1 MDFHDISPIIQDV
14 AKNYRY
20 HKPPGFIIFIQDLI
34 TKLMRLLS
42 DFLSSLH
49 FYVPAHDTRMVGNLL
64 KFAWFGAG
72 AIGVLAVSYYAWRR
86 LKQLKIADQ
95 NAKRGQTA
103 SEIFLNAD
111 AWRKQAD
118 ELAAKKEWKEACRAL
133 YFSLL
138 KRLDEK
144 GVVEFM
150 PTRTNYEY
158 WYALARHKPIAVP
171 FRQIANIVE
180 SSWFG
185 NRNAT
190 TDDYDQCVEF
200 LAQAQAE
207 IDRVYEAAK
216 AAKAVP
222 V

>member
-1 MDFHDISPIIQDV
+1 MDLHDISPIIQDV
-14 AKNYRY
+14 AKNYHY
-20 HKPPGFIIFIQDLI
+20 HKPPDFVIFIQDLI
-34 TKLMRLLS
+34 TKLWRLLS

-72 AIGVLAVSYYAWRR
+72 AIGVLAVSYFAWRR
-86 LKQLKIADQ
+86 LKQLKTAAQ
-95 NAKRGQTA
+95 MAKRGQIA
-103 SEIFLNAD
+103 SETFLNAD
-111 AWRKQAD
+111 AWRKQAE
-118 ELAAKKEWKEACRAL
+118 ELAAQKEWKEACRAI

-158 WYALARHKPIAVP
+158 WYTLARHKPIAMP
-171 FRQIANIVE
+171 FREIANIVE

-190 TDDYDQCVEF
+190 ADDYDQCVQF
-200 LAQAQAE
+200 LGQAQEE
-207 IDRVYEAAK
+207 IERVHEKAK

>member
-1 MDFHDISPIIQDV
+1 MDFRDISPVIQDV
-14 AKNYRY
+14 AKNYHY
-20 HKPPGFIIFIQDLI
+20 HKPPEFVIFVQDMI
-34 TKLMRLLS
+34 AKLLRLLK
-42 DFLSSLH
+42 DFLDSLH

-64 KFAWFGAG
+64 KFAWFALGAV
-72 AIGVLAVSYYAWRR
+72 GVAAVAYFAWRR
-86 LKQLKIADQ
+86 LKQLKGIAQ
-95 NAKRGQTA
+95 QAKRGQFA
-103 SEIFLNAD
+103 SETLLDAD
-111 AWRKQAD
+111 AWRKQAE
-118 ELAAKKEWKEACRAL
+118 ELAGQKEWKEACRAL

-158 WYALARHKPIAVP
+158 WYALARHKPIAMP
-171 FRQIANIVE
+171 FREIANIVE

-190 TDDYDQCVEF
+190 TGDYEDCIKF
-200 LAQAQAE
+200 LSQAQEE
-207 IDRVYEAAK
+207 IERVHEAAK
-216 AAKAVP
+216 AARAVP

>member
-1 MDFHDISPIIQDV
+1 MDLRDISPIIQEV
-14 AKNYRY
+14 AKNYHY
-20 HKPPGFIIFIQDLI
+20 HKPPDFVIFIQDLI
-34 TKLMRLLS
+34 TKLLRLLH
-42 DFLSSLH
+42 DFLDSLH
-49 FYVPAHDTRMVGNLL
+49 FYLPEHDTRMVGNLL
-64 KFAWFGAG
+64 KLGWFAAG
-72 AIGVLAVSYYAWRR
+72 AIGVLAVTYFAWRR
-86 LKQLKIADQ
+86 MKQLKTAAQ
-95 NAKRGQTA
+95 QAKRGQII
-103 SEIFLNAD
+103 SETFLNAD
-111 AWRKQAD
+111 AWRKQAE
-118 ELAAKKEWKEACRAL
+118 ELASQKEWKEACRAL

-171 FRQIANIVE
+171 FREIANIVE

-185 NRNAT
+185 NRHAT
-190 TDDYDQCVEF
+190 TGDYDDCIKF
-200 LAQAQAE
+200 LGQAQEE
-207 IDRVYEAAK
+207 IERVHEAAK